1 MIISKLKTIV
11 IMLGITALSSGLFY
25 FKGLSTG
32 KELQRSQNLN
42 AINQALIEQQ
52 KIFEQER
59 KDDSEK
65 LDLAADRIKE
75 LEVKIGKVQ
84 TKIIKQ
90 VVEVPV
96 YRECKHTSDGVQ
108 LINEA
113 LNPNYNKN
121 RIQD

>member
-1 MIISKLKTIV
+1 MIISKLKTIG
-11 IMLGITALSSGLFY
+11 IMLSITVLSSGLFY

-32 KELQRSQNLN
+32 KELQKAQGLS
-42 AINQALIEQQ
+42 AVNQALVEQQ
-52 KIFEQER
+52 NIFEQER
-59 KDDSEK
+59 KEDSEK
-65 LDLAADRIKE
+65 LALAADRIKE
-75 LEVKIGKVQ
+75 LEVKIGEVQ

-113 LNPNYNKN
+113 LNPDYNKSRVQN
-121 RIQD
+121 